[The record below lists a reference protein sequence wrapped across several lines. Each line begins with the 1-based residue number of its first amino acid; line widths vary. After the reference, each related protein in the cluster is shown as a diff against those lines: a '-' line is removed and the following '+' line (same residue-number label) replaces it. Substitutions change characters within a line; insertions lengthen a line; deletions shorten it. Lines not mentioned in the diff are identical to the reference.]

1 MQKNSIVFFS
11 PRKAAQTMSQTKN
24 KFSTEVI
31 HAGEQASYADN
42 TLFPAI
48 VTSSSFSKRSLDD
61 NPDYAY
67 GRVGN
72 PTRHAYETC
81 IARLE
86 SGHGA
91 TACASGMAATATVL
105 ELLPKDSHVIVM
117 AGVYGGTFRLMQDYR
132 SKTSGL
138 HASYIDLNDLEA
150 LAANRR
156 ENTRLIWIETPTNPL
171 LQLVDLAQVSEF
183 ARAHGILTC
192 VDNTFCSPWNQRPIE
207 YGVDLVMHSASK
219 YIGGHSDLIGGVVVA
234 ADEQLFARLR
244 AISMA
249 IGAVQGPFDCYLAL
263 RGLKTLDVRMERQCS
278 NAAKIARYLSTH
290 PQVEQV
296 FYPGLESHPQHALCK
311 SQMRT
316 GGAVVSLKLA
326 ADRKALPRFIEQ
338 LSIFVLADS
347 LGGVESMIN
356 HSYSM
361 SHNSLSHEQ
370 KISLGISENLVR
382 LSIGL
387 EHVDDLIA
395 DLKAGFER
403 LRDTRVD

>member
-1 MQKNSIVFFS
+1 VDI
-11 PRKAAQTMSQTKN
+11 RR
-24 KFSTEVI
+24 
-31 HAGEQASYADN
+31 
-42 TLFPAI
+42 
-48 VTSSSFSKRSLDD
+48 VTD
-61 NPDYAY
+61 
-67 GRVGN
+67 
-72 PTRHAYETC
+72 
-81 IARLE
+81 
-86 SGHGA
+86 
-91 TACASGMAATATVL
+91 
-105 ELLPKDSHVIVM
+105 
-117 AGVYGGTFRLMQDYR
+117 
-132 SKTSGL
+132 
-138 HASYIDLNDLEA
+138 
-150 LAANRR
+150 
-156 ENTRLIWIETPTNPL
+156 
-171 LQLVDLAQVSEF
+171 F
-183 ARAHGILTC
+183 ARDHGILTC

-278 NAAKIARYLSTH
+278 NAAQIARYLSTH
-290 PQVEQV
+290 PQVEEV
-296 FYPGLESHPQHALCK
+296 FYPGLESHPQYALCK

-316 GGAVVSLKLA
+316 GGAVVSLKLTG
-326 ADRKALPRFIEQ
+326 DRKAMKPFIEQ

-382 LSIGL
+382 LSVGL

-395 DLKAGFER
+395 DLNAGFER
-403 LRDTRVD
+403 LRETCVE

>member
-1 MQKNSIVFFS
+1 MNQNKN
-11 PRKAAQTMSQTKN
+11 N
-24 KFSTEVI
+24 FSTQVI
-31 HAGEQASYADN
+31 HAGEQSSYADN

-48 VTSSSFSKRSLDD
+48 VTSSSFTKRNLDD
-61 NPDYAY
+61 RPDYAY

-81 IARLE
+81 IAQLE
-86 SGHGA
+86 RGHGA
-91 TACASGMAATATVL
+91 VACASGMAATATVL

-117 AGVYGGTFRLMQDYR
+117 AGVYGGTFRLMEDYR

-138 HASYIDLNDLEA
+138 SASYIDLNDLEA
-150 LAANRR
+150 LAASRR
-156 ENTRLIWIETPTNPL
+156 DNTRLIWIETPTNPL
-171 LQLVDLAQVSEF
+171 LQLVDLQRVTDF

-192 VDNTFCSPWNQRPIE
+192 VDNTFCSPWNLRPVE
-207 YGVDLVMHSASK
+207 FGVDLVMHSASK
-219 YIGGHSDLIGGVVVA
+219 YIGGHSDLIGGLVVA
-234 ADEQLFARLR
+234 ASEPLFARLR
-244 AISMA
+244 SISMA

-278 NAAKIARYLSTH
+278 NAAQVARFLSTH
-290 PQVEQV
+290 PQVEEV
-296 FYPGLESHPQHALCK
+296 FYPGLENHPQHALCK
-311 SQMRT
+311 RQMRT
-316 GGAVVSLKLA
+316 GGAVVSLKLK
-326 ADRKALPRFIEQ
+326 ADRKAMAAFIER

-370 KISLGISENLVR
+370 KINLGISENLVR

-395 DLKAGFER
+395 DLNAGFEQ
-403 LRDTRVD
+403 LRGTRFD